1 MDNSKYI
8 SIGIPIYNAENYLAD
23 AIKSVLAQTY
33 PYWELILVDDGSN
46 DNSLQIAQEFAT
58 KDKRIRVVF
67 DGLNKKLP
75 SRLNQIIKEAKY
87 DYIARMDAD
96 DIIATNRFEKQI
108 EFLRNNPNF
117 DLVSTGLLSL
127 KNNLDL
133 VGYRIP
139 CSSKHITLNDAVL
152 GTTGIIHASIMAK
165 KSWYFR
171 NLYNEENRLA
181 EDYELWLNAYLRK
194 DLNVGFIDEP
204 LYFYR
209 EEQNIK
215 LEKMIRAYETQISII
230 KDLNNSSLSGVNKFK
245 YIFKLQQKKIL
256 VKVLF
261 LMKADFLLHKRRA
274 NSDRND
280 EFQEILN
287 KTLSKLI

>member
-1 MDNSKYI
+1 MNKFEYI
-8 SIGIPIYNAENYLAD
+8 SIGIPIYNAENYLVD

-33 PYWELILVDDGSN
+33 PYWELILVDDGST
-46 DNSLQIAQEFAT
+46 DNSLKIAQEFAE
-58 KDKRIRVVF
+58 KDKRIRVIS

-75 SRLNQIIKEAKY
+75 ARLNQIIREAKY

-96 DIIATNRFEKQI
+96 DIIAANRFEKQI
-108 EFLRNNPNF
+108 EFLRNNQNF

-139 CSSKHITLNDAVL
+139 YSLKHITLNDAVL

-287 KTLSKLI
+287 KTLSKFK

>member
-1 MDNSKYI
+1 MLI
-8 SIGIPIYNAENYLAD
+8 SIGIPFYNAEDYLSD
-23 AIKSVLAQTY
+23 AIKSVLAQSY
-33 PYWELILVDDGSN
+33 PYWELILVDDGST
-46 DNSLQIAQEFAT
+46 DESLKIAQDFAK
-58 KDKRIRVVF
+58 KDNRIRVIS
-67 DGLNKKLP
+67 DRENKKLP
-75 SRLNQIIKEAKY
+75 YRLNQIIRNAQG

-96 DIIATNRFEKQI
+96 DIIATNRFEQQI
-108 EFLRNNPNF
+108 EFLKNNPNF

-171 NLYNEENRLA
+171 NLYNEKNRLA
-181 EDYELWLNAYLRK
+181 EDYELWLNAYLRN
-194 DLNVGFIDEP
+194 DLKVGFIEEP

-209 EEQNIK
+209 EEQNIR
-215 LEKMIRAYETQISII
+215 LEKMLRAYGTQISII
-230 KDLNNSSLSGVNKFK
+230 KDLSNSFLSDVSKVK

-256 VKVLF
+256 VKILF
-261 LMKADFLLHKRRA
+261 LIKADFILHKRRA

-280 EFQEILN
+280 EFQRILN
-287 KTLSKLI
+287 KSLSKLI

>member
-1 MDNSKYI
+1 MKNITFI
-8 SIGIPIYNAENYLAD
+8 SIGIPIYNAESYLAD
-23 AIKSVLAQTY
+23 AIKSVLAQTH
-33 PYWELILVDDGSN
+33 PYWELILIDDGST
-46 DNSLQIAQEFAT
+46 DNSLKIAQDFAK
-58 KDKRIRVVF
+58 KDKRIRVIS
-67 DGLNKKLP
+67 DGKNRRLP
-75 SRLNQIIKEAKY
+75 YRLNQIVSEARGE
-87 DYIARMDAD
+87 YIARMDAD
-96 DIIATNRFEKQI
+96 DISAIDRIEKQI
-108 EFLRNNPNF
+108 EFLRNNQNF

-139 CSSKHITLNDAVL
+139 YSLKHITLNDAVL

>member
-1 MDNSKYI
+1 MI
-8 SIGIPIYNAENYLAD
+8 SIGIPIYNAEAYLAD

-171 NLYNEENRLA
+171 NLYNEKNRLA
-181 EDYELWLNAYLRK
+181 EDYELWLNAYLRN
-194 DLNVGFIDEP
+194 DLKVGFIEEP

-209 EEQNIK
+209 EEQNIR
-215 LEKMIRAYETQISII
+215 LEKMLRAYDTQISII
-230 KDLNNSSLSGVNKFK
+230 KDLSNSFLSDVSKVK

-256 VKVLF
+256 VKILF
-261 LMKADFLLHKRRA
+261 LIKADFILHKRRA

-280 EFQEILN
+280 EFQRILN
-287 KTLSKLI
+287 KSLSKLI

>member
-139 CSSKHITLNDAVL
+139 CSLKNITLNDAVL

-194 DLNVGFIDEP
+194 DLNVGFIEEP

-215 LEKMIRAYETQISII
+215 LEKMLSAYDTQISII
-230 KDLNNSSLSGVNKFK
+230 KDLSGSFMNDVSKIK

-256 VKVLF
+256 VKLIF
-261 LMKADFLLHKRRA
+261 LIKADFILHKRRA
-274 NSDRND
+274 KSDRND
-280 EFQEILN
+280 EFKKILH
-287 KTLSKLI
+287 KSLSKLI

>member
-1 MDNSKYI
+1 MSGNFI
-8 SIGIPIYNAENYLAD
+8 TVGIPIYNAENYLSD
-23 AIKSVLAQTY
+23 AIKSILAQSY
-33 PYWELILVDDGSN
+33 PFWELILVDDGST
-46 DNSLQIAQEFAT
+46 DNSLKIAQEFAE
-58 KDKRIRVVF
+58 KDKRIRVIS

-75 SRLNQIIKEAKY
+75 ARLNQIIREAKY

-96 DIIATNRFEKQI
+96 DIIAANRFEKQI
-108 EFLRNNPNF
+108 EFLRNNQNF

-139 CSSKHITLNDAVL
+139 YPLKHITLNDAVL

-287 KTLSKLI
+287 KILSKLI